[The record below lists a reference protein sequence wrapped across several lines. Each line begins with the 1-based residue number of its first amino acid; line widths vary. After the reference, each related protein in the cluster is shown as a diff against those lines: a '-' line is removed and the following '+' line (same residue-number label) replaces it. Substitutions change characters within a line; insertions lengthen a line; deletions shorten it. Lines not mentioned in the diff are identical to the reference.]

1 MTGTWHLDDER
12 IEDYRSGEITSASA
26 ASVEQ
31 HVLAC
36 ESCRARMSTTFAA
49 DRSERMW
56 AGILE
61 RVDAP
66 TPRPVERVLRHLGVS
81 DPTSRLLAATPSLQM
96 SWLFGVGIVLLLSL
110 GAAHTS
116 SSGGVGIFLI
126 LAPVL
131 PVLGVA
137 AAFAPRTDPLH
148 EITAASPYSSF
159 RLLVVRSLAVV
170 AVTIA
175 LDSLAALLL
184 PGAAWVAV
192 AWLLPTLAL
201 TAATLALSTAFDPVR
216 AGLGVSAGWLLL
228 TVPPRVL
235 GKDPLLAVR
244 SSAQLLSMALIAGAT
259 IVLFARSNSAPVPLR
274 RNS

>member
-1 MTGTWHLDDER
+1 MHRLHV
-12 IEDYRSGEITSASA
+12 RSSGCSGTSASA
-26 ASVEQ
+26 IRRRD
-31 HVLAC
+31 C
-36 ESCRARMSTTFAA
+36 WR
-49 DRSERMW
+49 
-56 AGILE
+56 
-61 RVDAP
+61 P
-66 TPRPVERVLRHLGVS
+66 PRPCRCPGCS
-81 DPTSRLLAATPSLQM
+81 GWGSCSCSRSAPRSA
-96 SWLFGVGIVLLLSL
+96 
-110 GAAHTS
+110 S
-116 SSGGVGIFLI
+116 SSDGVGIFLI

-175 LDSLAALLL
+175 LDSLAAVLL
-184 PGAAWVAV
+184 PGAAWVSV

-216 AGLGVSAGWLLL
+216 AGLGMSAGWLLL
-228 TVPPRVL
+228 TVPPLVL
-235 GKDPLLAVR
+235 GKEPLLAVH
-244 SSAQLLSMALIAGAT
+244 SSAQFLSVAVIAGAT